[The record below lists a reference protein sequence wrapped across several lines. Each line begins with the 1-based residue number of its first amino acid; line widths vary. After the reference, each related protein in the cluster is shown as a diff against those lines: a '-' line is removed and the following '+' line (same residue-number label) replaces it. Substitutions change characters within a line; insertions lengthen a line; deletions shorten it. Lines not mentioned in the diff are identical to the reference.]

1 MTITSLLRSAL
12 AYLLVAAVLVLISVD
27 PAAARPQPG
36 PEGVDEDEALAVSQS
51 AIGRLVG
58 DYAFTDRLHRS
69 VRLADFQGKPLIVS
83 MIYTG
88 CADIC
93 PMVSETLSDAIEVA
107 RDALG
112 EDSFRIVTVGFDARN
127 DTPERMRAYAR
138 SHGLARE
145 DWRFLSADADTVDRL
160 ATDLG
165 FLFFASPKGF
175 DHLSQTTVVDAEG
188 RVYRQ
193 IYGAGFE
200 TPQLVEPLKQLVF
213 GRRADLATW
222 SGIVNKVRLFCTI
235 FDPAS
240 DRYKFDYSIFISIV
254 MGSLSLGGIL
264 FVLVR
269 GWLRNRRLGLG

>member
-1 MTITSLLRSAL
+1 MANTSLLRSAL
-12 AYLLVAAVLVLISVD
+12 VLLLIAAVFVLSSID
-27 PAAARPQPG
+27 APMARTQPG
-36 PEGVDEDEALAVSQS
+36 GDAVDEDAALAVSQS

-69 VRLADFQGKPLIVS
+69 VRIADFQGKPLIVS

-93 PMVSETLSDAIEVA
+93 PMVSETLADAIDVA
-107 RDALG
+107 REALG

-138 SHGLARE
+138 AHGLAGE

-213 GRRADLATW
+213 GRNVDLASW

-235 FDPAS
+235 YDPAS
-240 DRYKFDYSIFISIV
+240 DRYKFDYSIFISII

-264 FVLVR
+264 FVLIR
-269 GWLRNRRLGLG
+269 GWLRHRRLGLG

>member
-12 AYLLVAAVLVLISVD
+12 AYLLVAAVLVLSSVD

-222 SGIVNKVRLFCTI
+222 SRIVNKVRLFCTI
-235 FDPAS
+235 YDPAS

>member
-12 AYLLVAAVLVLISVD
+12 AYLLVAAVLVLSSVD

-69 VRLADFQGKPLIVS
+69 ARLADFQGKPLIVS

-235 FDPAS
+235 YDPAS

>member
-1 MTITSLLRSAL
+1 MSSG
-12 AYLLVAAVLVLISVD
+12 D
-27 PAAARPQPG
+27 PAAARTPSDRDA
-36 PEGVDEDEALAVSQS
+36 VDEDEALAVSQS
-51 AIGRLVG
+51 AIGRTVG

-69 VRLADFQGKPLIVS
+69 VRMADFRGKPLIVS
-83 MIYTG
+83 LIYTG

-127 DTPERMRAYAR
+127 DTPERMRAFAR
-138 SHGLARE
+138 AHGLARE

-213 GRRADLATW
+213 GRSADLASW

-235 FDPAS
+235 YDPAS
-240 DRYKFDYSIFISIV
+240 DRYKFDYSIFISII

-264 FVLVR
+264 FVLIR

>member
-12 AYLLVAAVLVLISVD
+12 AYLLVAAVLVLSSVD

-138 SHGLARE
+138 SHGLARK

-213 GRRADLATW
+213 GRNADLATW

-235 FDPAS
+235 YDPAS